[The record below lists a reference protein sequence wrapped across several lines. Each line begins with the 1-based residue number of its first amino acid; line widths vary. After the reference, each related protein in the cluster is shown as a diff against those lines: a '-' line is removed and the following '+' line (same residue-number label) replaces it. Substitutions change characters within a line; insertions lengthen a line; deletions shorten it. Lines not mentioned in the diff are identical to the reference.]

1 KGSKA
6 LYDVENAFF
15 DEVLGKRRTLPS
27 FLELS
32 DGMLASFA
40 GRYANS
46 DLTAEIRA
54 APGGLVLAAD
64 GDEAFYR
71 PVGARQFQVPDG
83 RTSATGSTFR
93 ATAWPGSA
101 AGSPRACRD

>member
-1 KGSKA
+1 
-6 LYDVENAFF
+6 
-15 DEVLGKRRTLPS
+15 VLGKRRTLPS

-83 RTSATGSTFR
+83 PNVRDRIDFPRDGLARLGSR
-93 ATAWPGSA
+93 LA
-101 AGSPRACRD
+101 ARVS